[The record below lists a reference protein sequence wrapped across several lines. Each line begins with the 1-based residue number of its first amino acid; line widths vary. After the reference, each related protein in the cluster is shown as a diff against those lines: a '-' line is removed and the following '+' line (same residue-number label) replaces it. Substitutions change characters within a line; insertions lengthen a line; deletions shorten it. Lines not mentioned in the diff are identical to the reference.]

1 MAVRVWAKW
10 LVPSLGLVLACGS
23 SNKGSGPDPDAPSG
37 TGGIGATGSGGT
49 TSKPP
54 YPGKAG
60 GPQYPQTG
68 GEAPIEAGAGPGPNV
83 GGVGP
88 DVGGAPSE
96 AGAPNVPDG
105 EPGIR
110 LITSGDAIV
119 HESFGR
125 LQFQLLLTAE
135 PAADVTV
142 ELKSADTNHGV
153 VSPLKLLFTPQ
164 NWNNPQSAFVSGV
177 KDQTADGDH
186 AVVIETLPAISKDGR
201 YAGIDAEDLAVW
213 VLDDTDAGIAVGA
226 VSGNTTEAGG
236 QAKFYVVLT
245 SKPTAKVVIPTFSS
259 DTTEGTV
266 APELV
271 FDPSNWSEPQAVTI
285 TGVDDALVDGSQ
297 KYQITFGATVSDDK
311 VYAGRILQPI
321 QLSNVDND
329 SAGG

>member
-1 MAVRVWAKW
+1 M
-10 LVPSLGLVLACGS
+10 LACGS
-23 SNKGSGPDPDAPSG
+23 SKGSGPDPDAPSDP
-37 TGGIGATGSGGT
+37 GGNSVGASSTGSGGST
-49 TSKPP
+49 KPGYPSK
-54 YPGKAG
+54 G
-60 GPQYPQTG
+60 GAPAQYG
-68 GEAPIEAGAGPGPNV
+68 GEGPIEGGAGPGPGM
-83 GGVGP
+83 GGTP
-88 DVGGAPSE
+88 PEVGGAPSE
-96 AGAPNVPDG
+96 AGAPNVPDA

-135 PAADVTV
+135 PAADVLV
-142 ELKSADTNHGV
+142 ELKSADTNHAV

-164 NWNNPQSAFVSGV
+164 NWKIPQSAFVSGV

-186 AVVIETLPAISKDGR
+186 AVAIETLPAISKDAR

-213 VLDDTDAGIAVGA
+213 VVDETDAGIAVGA

-236 QAKFYVVLT
+236 QAKLYVVLT

-285 TGVDDALVDGSQ
+285 IGVDDALADGNQ
-297 KYQITFGATVSDDK
+297 KYHITFGSTVSDDE
-311 VYAGRILQPI
+311 VYAGRA
-321 QLSNVDND
+321 LSPVDLLNLDND
-329 SAGG
+329 SGGG

>member
-1 MAVRVWAKW
+1 M
-10 LVPSLGLVLACGS
+10 ACGS
-23 SNKGSGPDPDAPSG
+23 SNKGSGGGPEPDLPNV
-37 TGGIGATGSGGT
+37 SGGT
-49 TSKPP
+49 GSTKPGIP
-54 YPGKAG
+54 NKGGAPGKGG
-60 GPQYPQTG
+60 GPSQIG
-68 GEAPIEAGAGPGPNV
+68 GEGPIDFGGA
-83 GGVGP
+83 GP
-88 DVGGAPSE
+88 DVGGAPTE
-96 AGAPNVPDG
+96 IVAGAGGASSD

-110 LITSGDAIV
+110 LITPGDAMV

-142 ELKSADTNHGV
+142 ELKSADTNHAV

-186 AVVIETLPAISKDGR
+186 AVAIETLPAISKDGR
-201 YAGIDAEDLAVW
+201 YAGIDAEDFAVW
-213 VLDDTDAGIAVGA
+213 VLDETDAGIAVGA